1 MENKNQTA
9 EDMVM
14 EMYNQANIQSL
25 LTKEKL
31 MEYEGCYDVGM
42 RLEIPKGIPMDEL
55 HMNILDSLHERLCIR
70 LEDGKCY
77 TVLFVIKPL
86 GDFDDSKEADAR
98 RDAEAISYQQRQSE
112 LNKKARA
119 IRNGEYNVN

>member
-1 MENKNQTA
+1 MEDKNATVEA
-9 EDMVM
+9 MVS
-14 EMYNQANIQSL
+14 EMYNHANIQSL

-42 RLEIPKGIPMDEL
+42 RLEIPKDIPMDEL

-70 LEDGKCY
+70 LEEGKCY
-77 TVLFVIKPL
+77 TILFVIKTL
-86 GDFDDSKEADAR
+86 GEFDDSKEADAR
-98 RDAEAISYQQRQSE
+98 RDAEALSYQQRQYE
-112 LNKKARA
+112 LNMKARA